1 MLRGWELVTTGGQRL
16 RIIHPGWANGGS
28 GPDFHHAIIALKG
41 KGLLKGDVEI
51 HVSSSQWR
59 SHGHHRDPGYNGV
72 ILHVVMWHDKDTPT
86 MLQNGNRVPILTL
99 QPYLELSPR
108 ELEGLCFLLAEY
120 DQPCHDLQ
128 ARLGVAAL
136 GELLDG
142 AGDERFGL
150 KVAHFRRE
158 LAVKEG
164 DQIVYEGLMRAL
176 GYSKNKEPLLEQA
189 YRVRVSAL
197 QGIASGQSG
206 QRRGLVLGKA
216 LLNAAG
222 LAPSPKRIDPWCEA
236 EWHLTGLRPCNRPQL
251 RIVGAGYL
259 LARYIE
265 KGLVSGV
272 LELVMGAD
280 LKRGYRILEHGM
292 MVTGDGAKSALIG
305 WGRARE
311 MVVNVV
317 LPFSFAWGETKL
329 QPELREHTFEL
340 YRSYPKLEENQV
352 TRQMQRQ
359 LFSEEVTKVVN
370 SARRQQ
376 GLIHLYHHH
385 CLSGDCIHCPL
396 GSE

>member
-1 MLRGWELVTTGGQRL
+1 MLRGRELVATGGQRL

-176 GYSKNKEPLLEQA
+176 GYSKNKEPFQELA
-189 YRVRVSAL
+189 YRLPVTAL

>member
-1 MLRGWELVTTGGQRL
+1 MLRGRELVTTGGQRL

-72 ILHVVMWHDKDTPT
+72 ILHVVMWHDKDMPT

-99 QPYLELSPR
+99 QPYLELSPG

-150 KVAHFRRE
+150 KVTHFRRE

-176 GYSKNKEPLLEQA
+176 GYSKNKEPFQELA
-189 YRVRVSAL
+189 YRLPVTAL

-251 RIVGAGYL
+251 RIAGAGYL

-272 LELVMGAD
+272 LELVGGAD
-280 LKRGYRILEHGM
+280 PKRGYRILEHGM

-311 MVVNVV
+311 MAVNVV
-317 LPFSFAWGETKL
+317 LPFAFAWGETKL
-329 QPELREHTFEL
+329 QPELREHTLEL

-352 TRQMQRQ
+352 TRQMRQQ
-359 LFSEEVTKVVN
+359 LFGEEGTTVVN

-396 GSE
+396 GSG